1 MTTKIRYHYWELV
14 VAERL
19 MSFIWLYLQPVALLE
34 SGEPFRT
41 VVLNIPEVE
50 IFSFFRDSIV
60 SCDVLLE
67 NVL

>member
-1 MTTKIRYHYWELV
+1 
-14 VAERL
+14 